1 MELDRYKV
9 HDIDLL
15 IDKLTVN
22 DEKTSLKRLEESVE
36 IALSQGNDSI
46 LIIDDSN
53 KLNYYSKNLVCP
65 ETGISFDKP
74 EPNSF
79 SFNSQKECVKI
90 ALDLVS
96 KT

>member
-36 IALSQGNDSI
+36 IALSQGDDSI
-46 LIIDDSN
+46 LIIDDCN
-53 KLNYYSKNLVCP
+53 KLNYYSKKLVCP

-74 EPNSF
+74 EPYYF
-79 SFNSQKECVKI
+79 SF
-90 ALDLVS
+90 
-96 KT
+96 